1 LGSAESASKSSRKKP
16 TRAFRA
22 FFEMTQ
28 EIRVDERESR
38 ALNPVFSAM
47 RRRAPAALAQAAMRA
62 QNRDKLAEMVSGLG
76 KGTTGSGSKAAWTV
90 ELQSSGVARIT
101 PQNLTTTH
109 IESVMNQMWTGQD

>member
-1 LGSAESASKSSRKKP
+1 
-16 TRAFRA
+16 
-22 FFEMTQ
+22 MTQ